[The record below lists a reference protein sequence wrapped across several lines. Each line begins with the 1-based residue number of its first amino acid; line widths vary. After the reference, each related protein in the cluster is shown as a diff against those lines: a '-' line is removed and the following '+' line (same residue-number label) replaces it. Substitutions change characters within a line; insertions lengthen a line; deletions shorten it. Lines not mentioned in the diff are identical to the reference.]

1 MVIMKHLILAD
12 LKNNITDHL
21 LYKSGNKIVDDF
33 IRLTQIKSDLMINM
47 MEFVPYNQFKEI
59 KFIAQVES
67 YEATWIN
74 GNILG
79 WDEKKMN
86 FKRSGRRKVV
96 LKRLNNSENI
106 TFEELNQVH
115 ISLITI
121 YLNI

>member
-1 MVIMKHLILAD
+1 ML
-12 LKNNITDHL
+12 
-21 LYKSGNKIVDDF
+21 
-33 IRLTQIKSDLMINM
+33 Q
-47 MEFVPYNQFKEI
+47 FVPYNQFKEI